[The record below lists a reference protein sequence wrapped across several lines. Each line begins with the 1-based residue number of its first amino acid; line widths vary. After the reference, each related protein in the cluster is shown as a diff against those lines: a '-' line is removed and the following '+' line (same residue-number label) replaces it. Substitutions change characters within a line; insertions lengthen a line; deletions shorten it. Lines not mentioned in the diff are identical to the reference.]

1 MLDSECAALVET
13 VRRSLKEQRD
23 LAKRVS
29 SAGSAT
35 ALRALEE
42 EYEASARRTRD
53 SISRHKGA
61 VDAVDA
67 IGRGEP
73 AAKAL
78 EDQVKACDERI
89 LGLIEEARSAL
100 DTIDVIASRKKEAG
114 GPEVGE

>member
-35 ALRALEE
+35 ALR
-42 EYEASARRTRD
+42 
-53 SISRHKGA
+53 
-61 VDAVDA
+61 
-67 IGRGEP
+67 
-73 AAKAL
+73 AL